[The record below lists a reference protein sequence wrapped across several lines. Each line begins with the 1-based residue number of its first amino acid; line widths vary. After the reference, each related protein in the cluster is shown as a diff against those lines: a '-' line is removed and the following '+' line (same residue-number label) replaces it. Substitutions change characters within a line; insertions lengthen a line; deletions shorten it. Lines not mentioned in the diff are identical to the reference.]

1 MTNTNLLKSTM
12 VAAGDENFVQR
23 LTEILGCSRTTASY
37 KLNGKISFTQDEIT
51 KLTRQYK
58 LTGEDI
64 INIFVG
70 KTDEGGEHDEP
81 I

>member
-1 MTNTNLLKSTM
+1 MTVEEIKTYCKSKHKATEEFPF
-12 VAAGDENFVQR
+12 GDVP
-23 LTEILGCSRTTASY
+23 ICY